1 MIMRRNDM
9 EKLLAIL
16 KQINAEIDFENEKD
30 LVDSGVLDS
39 LTIVEIITAI
49 EDKYGVTINPDDI
62 DPDNF
67 QSAETILDMIN
78 KMIK

>member
-1 MIMRRNDM
+1 M